1 MKPKYKTETEEYQ
14 KLHRQQLTDEDLI
27 ELLPVGEWE
36 IDPTLE
42 FARAV
47 IKADRSLRDD

>member
-1 MKPKYKTETEEYQ
+1 MKPKERTEVDDYAR
-14 KLHRQQLTDEDLI
+14 LNRQQLSDEELI
-27 ELLPVGEWE
+27 DLLPVGEWE

-47 IKADRSLRDD
+47 IQADRSLRDD

>member
-1 MKPKYKTETEEYQ
+1 MKPKQRTEAEDFA
-14 KLHRQQLTDEDLI
+14 KLHRQQLTDDDLI
-27 ELLPVGEWE
+27 NLLPVGEWE

-47 IKADRSLRDD
+47 IQADRSLRDD